1 MVISTDECSPVLRV
15 TPANFR
21 NISLAVSCDSF
32 SQSSRNNRAYSK
44 RRIDRYEERMA
55 GSHCSADRSV
65 PRAFAQSHR
74 RKNTYV
80 RRVHTQLA
88 HALPPGHMARTVPLF
103 SSGGEETRGLRRVLK
118 IPTTS
123 SSLHNTR
130 FPRVLLAPSVA
141 LFPSLVGPNSPPW
154 RRPLKPAL
162 RPAV

>member
-1 MVISTDECSPVLRV
+1 
-15 TPANFR
+15 
-21 NISLAVSCDSF
+21 
-32 SQSSRNNRAYSK
+32 
-44 RRIDRYEERMA
+44 MA

-130 FPRVLLAPSVA
+130 FPRVLLVPSVA

-162 RPAV
+162 RPAVQCGKMLKPNPSIGCPCSFSTRTPCGAQHGGLIRNESCYTPGIAA